1 MSLPHPVRQL
11 LLAALTVAGSAFASP
26 DQALDDAPRWACWY
40 SPAVLSIQ
48 CLLFQAPTRG
58 LEQRAA
64 EVSGRADRRLPTLAR
79 QIWGSPEQLAGSRIS
94 IPLMA
99 PPYEMSQARRLARSV
114 VCGARKDCSVLFDRN
129 ADGHAPLRA
138 AILESGGGEAALLA
152 EMAAREATLAEPEAP
167 PAENRKRRR
176 G

>member
-11 LLAALTVAGSAFASP
+11 LLATLAFAGSAFANP
-26 DQALDDAPRWACWY
+26 EQPQDDAPRWACWY
-40 SPAVLSIQ
+40 SPVGLSIQ
-48 CLLFQAPTRG
+48 CLLFQVPTRG

-64 EVSGRADRRLPTLAR
+64 EVSGRTDGRLPAVAR
-79 QIWGSPEQLAGSRIS
+79 QIWGSPEKLAGSRIN

-114 VCGARKDCSVLFDRN
+114 VCGTRKDCSVLFDRN

-138 AILESGGGEAALLA
+138 AMLESGAGETALLA
-152 EMAAREATLAEPEAP
+152 EMLAREAALAEPEAS

>member
-1 MSLPHPVRQL
+1 MFLPHLVRHL
-11 LLAALTVAGSAFASP
+11 LLAVLAFSGSAFANAEP
-26 DQALDDAPRWACWY
+26 AFDDAPHWACWY
-40 SPAVLSIQ
+40 SPAELNIQ
-48 CLLFQAPTRG
+48 CLLFKTPTRG

-64 EVSGRADRRLPTLAR
+64 EVAGRADRHLPRLAR
-79 QIWGSPEQLAGSRIS
+79 QIWGSPEQLAGTRIG

-114 VCGARKDCSVLFDRN
+114 VCGTRMDCSVLFDRN

-138 AILESGGGEAALLA
+138 AILESTGGEAELLA
-152 EMAAREATLAEPEAP
+152 EMTAREAAFTQPEMP
-167 PAENRKRRR
+167 PSQNRKQRR

>member
-1 MSLPHPVRQL
+1 
-11 LLAALTVAGSAFASP
+11 LLAALAVAGSAFANP
-26 DQALDDAPRWACWY
+26 EQALDDGPRWACWY
-40 SPAVLSIQ
+40 APAALNIQ
-48 CLLFQAPTRG
+48 CLLYQTPTRG

-64 EVSGRADRRLPTLAR
+64 EVSDRADRRLPTLAR
-79 QIWGSPEQLAGSRIS
+79 QIWGSPEKLAGARIS

-114 VCGARKDCSVLFDRN
+114 VCGARKDCSVVFDRN

-152 EMAAREATLAEPEAP
+152 EMMASEAALADPEAP
-167 PAENRKRRR
+167 PSQNRKRRR